1 MTELREIA
9 ENDEDFKKAVT
20 DWLSRDLRERQP
32 LLRNKLFE
40 FGVRKPVQLSVERRI
55 ELLAWMAHRIMHPAG
70 RLPDIYDLEPRAPLE
85 IAVLTT
91 EGLNPSRWTGSDT
104 LVLATGF
111 ALGFFVAWMF
121 P

>member
-70 RLPDIYDLEPRAPLE
+70 RLPDIYELEA
-85 IAVLTT
+85 AGLTT
-91 EGLNPSRWTGSDT
+91 EGPNPSRWTGTDT